1 MKMRRVVTVLAAFSA
16 LLMMQGSFAQT
27 SSLSS
32 DKIKNTLGT
41 QGNGTQGK
49 EIQTEEEL
57 DFSNMENYV
66 LIANSSKDYPVTPGD
81 VYRLAYAA
89 GTSAISYLIPV
100 DSTYTIRIS
109 NLATINGEGKTFLQL
124 KKQVED
130 IVNRNYP
137 MGGVQFVI
145 YQTAVFQV
153 TVKGEVSETQIKK
166 VTALTRLSSVLKTEL
181 TDFASERNV
190 TVVSDKGVK
199 KSYDLYKARR
209 NGDLSQNPYL
219 RPGDE
224 IIVNRYDRKVTVTG
238 AVVRPGKYE
247 LLKGENLNE
256 LINIYGGGL
265 RDRADASRIEVLR
278 TLDVLDRSGRKIYL
292 GKNAIEDNYELLNYD
307 SVYISDYNE
316 LKTVVFF
323 EGAVNSV
330 TELIN
335 SQEGDSEI
343 SSATSFENDTA
354 SDTLRTSNKTAVS
367 FEKDENYA
375 FLVRKYKL
383 CFTSNADLKSAYI
396 RRGGS
401 IIPIDLEQIL
411 YNPDFYSDQIVQ
423 EFDTLVVPF
432 KQYFVS
438 VAGAV
443 RNPGR
448 YPYIPDRT
456 WEYYVGLAGG
466 FDKDKNTLN
475 SIVIVDTNNKKCRE
489 NEYILPEY
497 TITARTNS
505 FTYYFNKYAPV
516 VTTVLSAIST
526 MFTIIAVTR

>member
-199 KSYDLYKARR
+199 KSYDL
-209 NGDLSQNPYL
+209 
-219 RPGDE
+219 
-224 IIVNRYDRKVTVTG
+224 
-238 AVVRPGKYE
+238 
-247 LLKGENLNE
+247 
-256 LINIYGGGL
+256 
-265 RDRADASRIEVLR
+265 
-278 TLDVLDRSGRKIYL
+278 
-292 GKNAIEDNYELLNYD
+292 
-307 SVYISDYNE
+307 
-316 LKTVVFF
+316 
-323 EGAVNSV
+323 
-330 TELIN
+330 
-335 SQEGDSEI
+335 
-343 SSATSFENDTA
+343 
-354 SDTLRTSNKTAVS
+354 
-367 FEKDENYA
+367 
-375 FLVRKYKL
+375 
-383 CFTSNADLKSAYI
+383 
-396 RRGGS
+396 
-401 IIPIDLEQIL
+401 
-411 YNPDFYSDQIVQ
+411 
-423 EFDTLVVPF
+423 
-432 KQYFVS
+432 
-438 VAGAV
+438 
-443 RNPGR
+443 
-448 YPYIPDRT
+448 
-456 WEYYVGLAGG
+456 
-466 FDKDKNTLN
+466 
-475 SIVIVDTNNKKCRE
+475 
-489 NEYILPEY
+489 
-497 TITARTNS
+497 
-505 FTYYFNKYAPV
+505 
-516 VTTVLSAIST
+516 
-526 MFTIIAVTR
+526 

>member
-1 MKMRRVVTVLAAFSA
+1 M
-16 LLMMQGSFAQT
+16 
-27 SSLSS
+27 
-32 DKIKNTLGT
+32 
-41 QGNGTQGK
+41 
-49 EIQTEEEL
+49 
-57 DFSNMENYV
+57 
-66 LIANSSKDYPVTPGD
+66 
-81 VYRLAYAA
+81 
-89 GTSAISYLIPV
+89 
-100 DSTYTIRIS
+100 
-109 NLATINGEGKTFLQL
+109 
-124 KKQVED
+124 
-130 IVNRNYP
+130 
-137 MGGVQFVI
+137 
-145 YQTAVFQV
+145 
-153 TVKGEVSETQIKK
+153 
-166 VTALTRLSSVLKTEL
+166 TRLSSVLKTEL

-190 TVVSDKGVK
+190 TIVSDKGVK

-238 AVVRPGKYE
+238 AVERPGKYE

-448 YPYIPDRT
+448 YPHR
-456 WEYYVGLAGG
+456 VGLNG
-466 FDKDKNTLN
+466 
-475 SIVIVDTNNKKCRE
+475 R
-489 NEYILPEY
+489 
-497 TITARTNS
+497 
-505 FTYYFNKYAPV
+505 
-516 VTTVLSAIST
+516 
-526 MFTIIAVTR
+526 

>member
-32 DKIKNTLGT
+32 DKIKNTLGI

-238 AVVRPGKYE
+238 AVERPGKYE

-330 TELIN
+330 NELIN

-343 SSATSFENDTA
+343 S